1 MTGTAPDAEDLVQE
15 TFAKALAASAQFQP
29 GTNLNAWLHRIMTI
43 IDISGYRT
51 RQRQPPL
58 VSGDAAR
65 WQLNFA
71 RSGHGPDAGSAEDHV
86 IAHALNADI
95 VTAIRV
101 LPARHRLT
109 VYLADIRGLGYRQIS
124 DLTGMPI
131 GTVKSS
137 LHCGPHPPS
146 RPAADHDPGNQPGS
160 LTVPRIRVIRLPPR
174 CPQLIALLTE
184 DPSAPRRAS
193 RSAASPRTAA
203 TAWASCAA
211 IQPSLP

>member
-1 MTGTAPDAEDLVQE
+1 MTAAMLTPGPPWADDLLRACAARLYPSAVRMTGTAPDAEDLVQE

-29 GTNLNAWLHRIMTI
+29 GTNLNAWLHRIMTNI
-43 IDISGYRT
+43 YISGYRT

-95 VTAIRV
+95 VTAIRA
-101 LPARHRLT
+101 LPARARVT
-109 VYLADIRGLGYRQIS
+109 VYLADVRGLGYRQIS
-124 DLTGMPI
+124 DLTGMPV

-137 LHCGPHPPS
+137 LHRGRTRLRAQLLAMNPESS
-146 RPAADHDPGNQPGS
+146 RAA
-160 LTVPRIRVIRLPPR
+160 
-174 CPQLIALLTE
+174 
-184 DPSAPRRAS
+184 
-193 RSAASPRTAA
+193 
-203 TAWASCAA
+203 
-211 IQPSLP
+211 